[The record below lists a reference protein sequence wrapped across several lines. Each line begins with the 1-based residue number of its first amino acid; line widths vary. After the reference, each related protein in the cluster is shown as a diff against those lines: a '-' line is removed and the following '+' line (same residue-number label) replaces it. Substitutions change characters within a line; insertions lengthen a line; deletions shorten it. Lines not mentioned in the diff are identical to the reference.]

1 MMVILGPLAALT
13 TSAVTLTLAS
23 LAASLVTVPPST
35 TSSGVRSMLSPGAP
49 ATLSISRTSPT
60 DTFSWRPPA
69 RTIAYT
75 GHSLS
80 MVSETAHTL
89 EPSRS
94 SRGFAGHRSVG
105 APTHNRTGSPVPR
118 PNQPLAS
125 PPAVTVRGGPAG
137 ATTRPRCRRG
147 RDGGLLTGAAY
158 AVSSS
163 ATCAWGGS
171 GAACGSTSTC
181 GASGADGSAASW
193 ADGSS
198 SRSGSAVATAS
209 AWSSASVGSV
219 TSVTSVASEDSVGSA
234 ASGSVTSSVTSS
246 ATSSATGACSV
257 SSR

>member
-1 MMVILGPLAALT
+1 MMVILGPLAGLT
-13 TSAVTLTLAS
+13 TSAVTVTLAS

-105 APTHNRTGSPVPR
+105 APTHDRTGSPVPR
-118 PNQPLAS
+118 PNQPVAS

-163 ATCAWGGS
+163 
-171 GAACGSTSTC
+171 STC
-181 GASGADGSAASW
+181 VGGGLRLRVDLRRFRRRRLGRVL
-193 ADGSS
+193 GG
-198 SRSGSAVATAS
+198 RLVVAVRLGGRQGIGLL
-209 AWSSASVGSV
+209 VGLGGLRDV
-219 TSVTSVASEDSVGSA
+219 RDVRDV
-234 ASGSVTSSVTSS
+234 
-246 ATSSATGACSV
+246 
-257 SSR
+257 R